1 MKKSQEALLSMIIEA
16 ANSGKSLKI
25 SENQREDATRLVN
38 DGICYWSLDYD
49 HISAYDK
56 Y

>member
-1 MKKSQEALLSMIIEA
+1 MKKSQEALLSLIIEA

-25 SENQREDATRLVN
+25 SEKQREDAAKLVD

-49 HISAYDK
+49 HVSVYDK
-56 Y
+56 H